1 MNSGLRLF
9 TRVLMAAGAVGLAA
23 CGGGDGNGG
32 GGPGGSTSTFS
43 GIVSPDD
50 GSPSGSIFLIV
61 QTGNPAPPS
70 PTGPAVRDPVNV
82 TGTLKLGGGTIS
94 LTGTYDPD
102 QDIIGATGGGYDFGG
117 GFDGN
122 NRLEGF
128 WTGPN
133 NSTGTFVTTNGSN
146 AVVYCGT
153 YAADDQSDSGA
164 FSFVVTGN
172 QLLGEAVSDQ
182 GGGTIPLDGTVNGN
196 NLTIQTPGGGSALA
210 TGTISGN
217 NVSGTYDDGQGSTG
231 TWTGSVCP

>member
-1 MNSGLRLF
+1 MYRVLRLGA
-9 TRVLMAAGAVGLAA
+9 RALLMAGAVGLAA

-32 GGPGGSTSTFS
+32 GGPGGSTTTFS

-50 GSPSGSIFLIV
+50 GSPSGSIFLVV
-61 QTGNPAPPS
+61 QTANPAPPA
-70 PTGPAVRDPVNV
+70 PTGPSVRDPVNV
-82 TGTLKLGGGTIS
+82 SGTLKFGASTTS

-102 QDIIGATGGGYDFGG
+102 QDVIAATGGGYDFAG

-128 WTGPN
+128 WAGPGG
-133 NSTGTFVTTNGSN
+133 STGTFVTTNGSN

-182 GGGTIPLDGTVNGN
+182 GGGTIPLDGSVSGN
-196 NLTIQTPGGGSALA
+196 NITIQTPGGGSALA
-210 TGTISGN
+210 TGTISGTS
-217 NVSGTYDDGQGSTG
+217 VSGIYDDGQGSTG
-231 TWTGSVCP
+231 TWSGGVCP

>member
-1 MNSGLRLF
+1 MYSVLRLGA
-9 TRVLMAAGAVGLAA
+9 RALLMAGAVGLAA

-32 GGPGGSTSTFS
+32 GGGGTTTSFS

-50 GSPSGSIFLIV
+50 GSPSGSIFLVV
-61 QTGNPAPPS
+61 QTANPAPPA

-82 TGTLKLGGGTIS
+82 TGTLKFGASTTS

-102 QDIIGATGGGYDFGG
+102 QDIIAVTGGGYDFGG

-128 WTGPN
+128 WTGPGG
-133 NSTGTFVTTNGSN
+133 STGTFVTTNGTN

-164 FSFVVTGN
+164 FSFVITGN

-182 GGGTIPLDGTVNGN
+182 GGGTIPLDGSVSGN
-196 NLTIQTPGGGSALA
+196 NITIQTPGGGSALA

-217 NVSGTYDDGQGSTG
+217 SVSGTYDDGQGSTG
-231 TWTGSVCP
+231 TWSGGVCP